1 MRDTVKSPAACGGV
15 KLKRMTPMEHIF
27 PRVLICAPGSGSGKT
42 VITCALLRI
51 LIRKGLLPAS
61 FKCGPDYIDPLFHKK
76 VLGIPSRNLDY
87 FLAGKGGVMRSL
99 KRGIKDRNIGI
110 IEGVMGFYDGMGAS
124 SIEGSSYDI
133 SRITGTPA
141 ILVINAKGMSRSAA
155 ALVKGFVEYM
165 DYERNQIKGIILNN
179 ISPSIAADIIKLIE
193 EEVHVPVIGY
203 LPHVSEADIA
213 SRHLGL
219 VLPDEIPELI
229 EKIDLMADKLEENLN
244 FEKLLEIAAEAE
256 TIPDVE
262 ESFAPSFKKKKN
274 LANPQIAVAMDEAFC
289 FYYED
294 NLDMLRDMGAR
305 ITFFSPLH
313 DKQLPK
319 AQGYII
325 GGGYPEL
332 YAKELS
338 ENSEMINSIRG
349 AFLRRVPI
357 FAECGGFMYLQENMN
372 DKEGVTYPMVGV
384 IPGESHMTD
393 KLSRFGYVTVT
404 AARNNDYLRPFES
417 ISGHEFHYYDTSDN
431 GDACIISK
439 GTRNRYWKGIHST
452 NNLFAGFP
460 HLYYPSCQELVE
472 RFLEKASG
480 GL

>member
-1 MRDTVKSPAACGGV
+1 
-15 KLKRMTPMEHIF
+15 MTPMEHIF

-179 ISPSIAADIIKLIE
+179 ISPSIAADITKLIE

>member
-1 MRDTVKSPAACGGV
+1 
-15 KLKRMTPMEHIF
+15 MEHIF

>member
-1 MRDTVKSPAACGGV
+1 
-15 KLKRMTPMEHIF
+15 MEHFF

-51 LIRKGLLPAS
+51 LIKKGLLPAS
-61 FKCGPDYIDPLFHKK
+61 FKCGPDYIDPLFHQK
-76 VLGIPSRNLDY
+76 VLGIPSRNLDF
-87 FLAGKGGVMRSL
+87 FLAGKSGVMRSL

-110 IEGVMGFYDGMGAS
+110 IEGVMGFYDGLGAS

-141 ILVINAKGMSRSAA
+141 ILVVNAKGMSRSIAA
-155 ALVKGFVEYM
+155 VVKGFCEYM
-165 DYERNQIKGIILNN
+165 DYDHNQIKAILLNN
-179 ISPSIAADIIKLIE
+179 ISPSIAPDIIKLVE
-193 EEVHVPVIGY
+193 EEVHIPVIGY
-203 LPHVSEADIA
+203 LPQIKEADIM

-219 VLPDEIPELI
+219 VLPDEVPELVS
-229 EKIDLMADKLEENLN
+229 KIDVVADKLEENLN
-244 FEKLLEIAAEAE
+244 FEKFLEIAAEAD

-262 ESFAPSFKKKKN
+262 ESFAPTYKKKRA
-274 LANPQIAVAMDEAFC
+274 LFNPHIAIAMDEAFC

-294 NLDMLRDMGAR
+294 NLDMLRDMGAK
-305 ITFFSPLH
+305 ISFFSPLH

-338 ENSEMINSIRG
+338 ENTDMINSLRG
-349 AFLRRVPI
+349 AYLRKVPI
-357 FAECGGFMYLQENMN
+357 FAECGGFMYLQENMK
-372 DKEGVTYPMVGV
+372 DKDDNEYPMVGV
-384 IPGESHMTD
+384 IPGESYMTD
-393 KLSRFGYVTVT
+393 KLSHFGYVTVT

-417 ISGHEFHYYDTSDN
+417 VSGHEFHYYDTSDN
-431 GDACIISK
+431 GDACIVSK
-439 GTRNRYWKGIHST
+439 GTRNRYWKGIHSN

-460 HLYYPSCQELVE
+460 HLYYPSCPELIE
-472 RFLEKASG
+472 RFMEKAVG

>member
-1 MRDTVKSPAACGGV
+1 
-15 KLKRMTPMEHIF
+15 MTPMEHIF